1 MNSKEHSGILGGGTE
16 ERGVEEENILGD
28 EGGSDGVRSTEGSV
42 SGGGYHSI
50 HLMLGLSTD
59 LMLTPSNFGQHHQ
72 SQYQQNQHTYQQQQQ
87 SPQQQQQPTPQ
98 QQQHYQAM
106 PPSQPSSTQPASV
119 PTSRSPQHLVHVST
133 TIRTNNNTNNNIQ
146 VQQPR
151 HDHQHYAHLTPCNP
165 PPIEANNNNNN
176 VPNVSVEQIHGQ
188 QAYQGTQQLVAS
200 SIKSVHANDS
210 IENNSTLAAAMS
222 TINSTSIQEQQH
234 SMSVKRKLDA
244 DSASPSA
251 AYHAVNS
258 TSSVTSTAV
267 TTSGTGKI
275 NFLRKTIL

>member
-28 EGGSDGVRSTEGSV
+28 EGGTDGVRSTEGSV

-106 PPSQPSSTQPASV
+106 PPSQPSSTQPA

-133 TIRTNNNTNNNIQ
+133 TIRTNNNSNNNIP

-165 PPIEANNNNNN
+165 PPIEANNN

-188 QAYQGTQQLVAS
+188 QTYQGTQQLVAS

-244 DSASPSA
+244 DSASPSS
-251 AYHAVNS
+251 AYHAANS
-258 TSSVTSTAV
+258 TSAVTSTAV
-267 TTSGTGKI
+267 TTSGKI
-275 NFLRKTIL
+275 NFLRKTILWIPM